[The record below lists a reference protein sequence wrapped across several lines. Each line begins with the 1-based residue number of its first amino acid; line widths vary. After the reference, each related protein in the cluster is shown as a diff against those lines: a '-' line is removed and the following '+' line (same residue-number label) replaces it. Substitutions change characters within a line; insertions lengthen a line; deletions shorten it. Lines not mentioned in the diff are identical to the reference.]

1 LYKSRSSGRLCR
13 NFLILALLL
22 PFASCAPRREPSI
35 AIAHVT
41 VIDMVSANALPD
53 QTVVIEKQRIKL
65 LGPANSVSIPYGAQV
80 VDATGKFLIPGLADM
95 HVHLTAA
102 GEPDGSRKF
111 MLPLLLANGI
121 TSVRDMGGYLESIR
135 PLQRDIAEGKRL
147 GPSIVTPGP
156 YLDGSPPSFQPSF
169 VVSNAVQGT
178 EDVHQL
184 IARRVDFIKVQSVL
198 SREAYF
204 AIAQAA
210 NREHIRF
217 VGHVPDRVTAAE
229 AADAGQHSIEHLT
242 NVLRGCS
249 RDEPKLMREQFFITA
264 KKQTPVQT
272 HAREYRWLQELLDHF
287 SDEKAS
293 ALLAKFKEKDV
304 WQTPT
309 LVLLKNDAFPTL
321 ENSAVSDERRKSV
334 PAAILVAWKK
344 SRAEQM
350 QGIGAPQSMLRAA
363 LLQKSMQLV
372 GEMQKSGVRILAGT
386 DAPAPYLFPGSSL
399 HDELELLV
407 DAGLTP
413 REALRTATLSAAE
426 FLRTEKDLGS
436 IEKGKYADLVLLDA
450 DPLENIR
457 NTRKISLLVLRGKL
471 LDRAALDALLQSE
484 QGFAAN

>member
-1 LYKSRSSGRLCR
+1 
-13 NFLILALLL
+13 
-22 PFASCAPRREPSI
+22 
-35 AIAHVT
+35 
-41 VIDMVSANALPD
+41 
-53 QTVVIEKQRIKL
+53 
-65 LGPANSVSIPYGAQV
+65 
-80 VDATGKFLIPGLADM
+80 
-95 HVHLTAA
+95 
-102 GEPDGSRKF
+102 
-111 MLPLLLANGI
+111 
-121 TSVRDMGGYLESIR
+121 
-135 PLQRDIAEGKRL
+135 
-147 GPSIVTPGP
+147 
-156 YLDGSPPSFQPSF
+156 
-169 VVSNAVQGT
+169 
-178 EDVHQL
+178 
-184 IARRVDFIKVQSVL
+184 
-198 SREAYF
+198 
-204 AIAQAA
+204 
-210 NREHIRF
+210 
-217 VGHVPDRVTAAE
+217 VPDRVTAAE